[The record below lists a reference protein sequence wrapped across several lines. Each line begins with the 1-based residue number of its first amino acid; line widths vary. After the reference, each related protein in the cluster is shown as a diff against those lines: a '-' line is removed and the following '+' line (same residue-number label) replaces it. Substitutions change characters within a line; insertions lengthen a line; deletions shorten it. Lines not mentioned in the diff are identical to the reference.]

1 MISGNI
7 VEYIDQQKIMCA
19 VVLEVKDRRLRIL
32 TENNREMNLSAN
44 RLSHKCSMR
53 IDLSQGRDKTVQVL
67 KDIAHRR
74 EELICQVDIKELW
87 EVLNSEQ
94 EWIDLGTMTEFCFP
108 NEPTED
114 HMSAVVRAFF
124 KNRMYFKFNPDRFF
138 PYSQEQVEQLISQRI
153 AEENRQKRIS
163 AGAAWLKRVLSSDR
177 GKVAT
182 TAPDDQ
188 TTIEILQS
196 IYLFGK
202 ESEHYAIGKEIL
214 LKAGIRDE
222 HDIFLA
228 LVKTGVWDENINTD
242 LIRNQTP
249 IDFSPELMATSEKVT
264 SQAAVA
270 PIEISPDSQR
280 RDLRSLSLMT
290 IDGQATLDYDDAL
303 SLESDGDGYRLGI
316 HIIDVGH
323 YVRKSDPL
331 DQEAQLRASSI
342 YMPDQKIPMLPAGL
356 AEGLCSLKAGVDRPA
371 ISTFV
376 SLNQSLEIIDFE
388 VFPSLVN
395 VSRQLTYYDA
405 NMMADEDAEIRILR
419 EAASKFRQYRLG
431 AGAVQITLPE
441 THVWL
446 NADGEVSVNR
456 INRESPGRMLV
467 SEFMIMG
474 NWLMGRFLKQRNVPA
489 IFRSQPKPK
498 ERLYQGME
506 DNLYKNIMQRRLLN
520 RFVLSA
526 KPEQHSGLGLDVYL
540 TATSPIRKYSDLVTQ
555 RQIRAALDLEKPY
568 SADQID
574 WIIQS
579 LELPISN
586 IVRIQQRRHR
596 YWILKHLAKQVG
608 RKFEAIVLMKRRN
621 TFQVLIPDVMLECD
635 LPLHG
640 GIDLKPEDLVQV
652 TIQRADARR
661 DILNISIG

>member
-44 RLSHKCSMR
+44 RLSHKCSTR

-74 EELICQVDIKELW
+74 EKLICQVDIKELW
-87 EVLNSEQ
+87 EVLNTEQ
-94 EWIDLGTMTEFCFP
+94 QWIDLGTMTEFCFP

-138 PYSQEQVEQLISQRI
+138 PYTQEQVEQLISQRI

-163 AGAAWLKRVLSSDR
+163 AGAGWMKRVLNNQR
-177 GKVAT
+177 GKVA
-182 TAPDDQ
+182 APSADDQ
-188 TTIEILQS
+188 ATVDILQS

-202 ESEHYAIGKEIL
+202 ESEHYTIGKEIL

-222 HDIFLA
+222 HDIFMA
-228 LVKTGVWDENINTD
+228 LVNTGVWDENINTD

-249 IDFSPELMATSEKVT
+249 IDFSPELVATSRKVA
-264 SQAAVA
+264 SQAADQ
-270 PIEISPDSQR
+270 PIEISSDSQR

-323 YVRKSDPL
+323 YVRKGDPL
-331 DQEAQLRASSI
+331 DQEAQLRASSV

-376 SLNQSLEIIDFE
+376 SLNQALEIIDFE
-388 VFPSLVN
+388 VFASLVN
-395 VSRQLTYYDA
+395 VTRQLTYYDA
-405 NMMADEDAEIRILR
+405 NVMADEDAEIRILR
-419 EAASKFRQYRLG
+419 EVASKFRQYRLD

-506 DNLYKNIMQRRLLN
+506 ENLYKNIMQRRLLN
-520 RFVLSA
+520 RFALSV

-555 RQIRAALDLEKPY
+555 RQIRAALDLETPY

-574 WIIQS
+574 RIIQS
-579 LELPISN
+579 LELPVST

-596 YWILKHLAKQVG
+596 YWILKHLEKKVG
-608 RKFEAIVLMKRRN
+608 RKFEATVLMKRRN
-621 TFQVLIPDVMLECD
+621 TFQVLIPDYMLECD

-640 GIDLKPEDLVQV
+640 GIDLRPEDLVQV